1 MFKKI
6 FIPLFALALLAFG
19 GVYLLGDSSGE
30 FRAIA
35 DQLNPLVKESS
46 VYVKTQKL
54 DSVNGYG
61 TASYTQTAAY
71 EDGKTRKITF
81 NGISELKVD
90 RYLKLTTK
98 GAHVETYEEISKD
111 EVPEKALEKIDK

>member
-6 FIPLFALALLAFG
+6 FIPLFAFALLAVG

-46 VYVKTQKL
+46 VYVKTQKP

-71 EDGKTRKITF
+71 DGGKTRKITF

-98 GAHVETYEEISKD
+98 GAHVETYKEISKD

>member
-19 GVYLLGDSSGE
+19 GIYLLGDSSGE

-46 VYVKTQKL
+46 VYVKTQKP

-81 NGISELKVD
+81 NGINELKVD